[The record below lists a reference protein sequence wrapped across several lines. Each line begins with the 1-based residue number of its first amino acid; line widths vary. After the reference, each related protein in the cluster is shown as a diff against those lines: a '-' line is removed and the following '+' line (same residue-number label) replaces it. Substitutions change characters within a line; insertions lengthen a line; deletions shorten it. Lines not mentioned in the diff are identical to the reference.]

1 MNAFQ
6 ISIKGDRSMD
16 YRIEH
21 KEAFTVFGIETI
33 ASYKD
38 EKGFVSP
45 AQL

>member
-33 ASYKD
+33 TSYKD